1 MFVLDYQ
8 SRQPIYEQLYQNV
21 VRLVSLGIL
30 APNEQLPAVR
40 TLAQQLGVN
49 PNTVQKAYQMLERDG
64 MICSVVGKGSFV
76 SPTLTV
82 AEQKKRIA
90 RKELQD
96 AFQKALHNGMTKQEI
111 ITEIQQLCD
120 GGKLE

>member
-21 VRLVSLGIL
+21 VRLVSVGVL

-64 MICSVVGKGSFV
+64 LICSVVGKGSFV

-82 AEQKKRIA
+82 AEQKKKIA

-96 AFQKALHNGMTKQEI
+96 AFRQALNNGMTKQEI
-111 ITEIQQLCD
+111 LAEIEQLSD
-120 GGKLE
+120 GGNAE